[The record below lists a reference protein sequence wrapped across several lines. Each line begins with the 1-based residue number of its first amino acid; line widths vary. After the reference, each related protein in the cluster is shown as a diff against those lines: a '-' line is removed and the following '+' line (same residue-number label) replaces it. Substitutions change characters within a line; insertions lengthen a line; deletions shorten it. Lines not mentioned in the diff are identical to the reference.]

1 MVTLL
6 GEPTAEA
13 AASWLFYS
21 HPHLLESRDP
31 RTIKESSINET
42 ISEVV
47 SPRRRSSPRFLK
59 EPNWKDRPLQ
69 SAMTC
74 FSLASMSF
82 SFTALMQISCS
93 AGKKG
98 RQGSGPFGIFFVRE
112 FRVFSH
118 GNQNKVPTEGKQE
131 KKGQTQKSS
140 NKHFRMLAVILFV
153 NFFKFFSKK
162 GHQGSGPLG
171 IFSSGEFRVFFHGS
185 WNKHQQTLCEP
196 GSSGF
201 WLCCMHSPLTQVG
214 QTIHTT
220 ETPPSHESALQAHLT
235 DSSRTNC
242 LHHKNLTLT
251 SICITH
257 SLLI

>member
-93 AGKKG
+93 AEKKG
-98 RQGSGPFGIFFVRE
+98 HQGSGPFGIFSVRE

-118 GNQNKVPTEGKQE
+118 GNQNKVPTEGKQK
-131 KKGQTQKSS
+131 KKGQTQKGS
-140 NKHFRMLAVILFV
+140 NKHFRMLAVFLFGILFY
-153 NFFKFFSKK
+153 FFLKK
-162 GHQGSGPLG
+162 RASGLRAFG
-171 IFSSGEFRVFFHGS
+171 YF
-185 WNKHQQTLCEP
+185 L
-196 GSSGF
+196 
-201 WLCCMHSPLTQVG
+201 
-214 QTIHTT
+214 
-220 ETPPSHESALQAHLT
+220 
-235 DSSRTNC
+235 
-242 LHHKNLTLT
+242 
-251 SICITH
+251 
-257 SLLI
+257 

>member
-93 AGKKG
+93 TGEKRASGL
-98 RQGSGPFGIFFVRE
+98 RTFWDFLCQRIQG
-112 FRVFSH
+112 VFPWEPEQ
-118 GNQNKVPTEGKQE
+118 GTNRGQTE
-131 KKGQTQKSS
+131 KKGQTLKGS
-140 NKHFRMLAVILFV
+140 NKRFRMLAVILFGI
-153 NFFKFFSKK
+153 FFS
-162 GHQGSGPLG
+162 
-171 IFSSGEFRVFFHGS
+171 F
-185 WNKHQQTLCEP
+185 
-196 GSSGF
+196 
-201 WLCCMHSPLTQVG
+201 
-214 QTIHTT
+214 
-220 ETPPSHESALQAHLT
+220 
-235 DSSRTNC
+235 
-242 LHHKNLTLT
+242 
-251 SICITH
+251 
-257 SLLI
+257 